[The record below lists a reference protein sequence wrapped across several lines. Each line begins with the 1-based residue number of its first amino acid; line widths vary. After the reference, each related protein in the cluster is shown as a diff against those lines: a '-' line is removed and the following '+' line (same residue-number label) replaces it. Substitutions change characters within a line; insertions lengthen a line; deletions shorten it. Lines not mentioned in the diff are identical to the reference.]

1 MLRRP
6 PTIPYHP
13 ELTFFIKSLQVTFIA
28 SLTSQI
34 WFQISHHVLISS
46 SATVDFPQNLR
57 ENWIGFPILVW
68 QTSGGWA
75 SGYSIWRIG
84 LEPLMDSEFPFQGS
98 QKLLFASA
106 VVGALNIDF

>member
-1 MLRRP
+1 M
-6 PTIPYHP
+6 Y
-13 ELTFFIKSLQVTFIA
+13 
-28 SLTSQI
+28 
-34 WFQISHHVLISS
+34 ISS

-57 ENWIGFPILVW
+57 ENWIGFPLLVW

-106 VVGALNIDF
+106 VVGALNIDFFEMLLGQYIEYKH